1 VETGWGQGK
10 LTLQAPLTSAHDSGA
25 SVSGTGIVFT
35 GPLAKAHPAGTS
47 MTATGDLATPGAP
60 NKTSA
65 AVSQ

>member
-1 VETGWGQGK
+1 
-10 LTLQAPLTSAHDSGA
+10 LTRAHDAGA